1 MSSSVSN
8 NGKVCCYYIGG
19 CFVIWQA
26 SQTHPDQIEPPD
38 KDFMI
43 VALDLLSGLAEGL
56 ESQIE
61 QFVIRSNLLTLLF
74 QCMQVSMDFASLVH
88 LERDS
93 CSASAIQEMIYIYKN
108 TAKTSFFAP
117 LSKIY
122 CRFIPPPPPPKNVGS
137 VPACECLKVFL
148 LYVS

>member
-74 QCMQVSMDFASLVH
+74 QCMQVSM
-88 LERDS
+88 
-93 CSASAIQEMIYIYKN
+93 AIQEMINIKKHFKN
-108 TAKTSFFAP
+108 SFFCP
-117 LSKIY
+117 T
-122 CRFIPPPPPPKNVGS
+122 FQN
-137 VPACECLKVFL
+137 L
-148 LYVS
+148 L